1 MENRSH
7 AVVALIFLLA
17 LLIGSAIVAW
27 WMQAGQKETRI
38 YEIVTPH
45 AVQGLQVQAPVN
57 FKGIQVGTVRQIGF
71 DSGNPEEVR
80 VLIGLV
86 KDVPVTTSTYAQLS
100 SNGITGVSTIA
111 LRESRPNSP
120 LLSTKT
126 GNPARIPLRQGFM
139 QQLESSAKK
148 SISGANRV
156 EVRLE
161 QLLGKNN
168 QQYINRA
175 LLNLDQ
181 ATRKLDQLE
190 NQMTPIL
197 NALPPLLEAARKS
210 LAQGSALMQESQAD
224 AVRLHSVMHSSQR
237 LLDSL
242 NDSVVP
248 EVNQLTGRLSVTTR
262 SLNDLVETLARDPNR
277 ALFGGLHS
285 TPGPGEPG
293 FRPPE
298 TH

>member
-38 YEIVTPH
+38 YEIITPH
-45 AVQGLQVQAPVN
+45 AVQGLQVEAPVN

-71 DSGNPEEVR
+71 DPGNPEDVR

-86 KDVPVTTSTYAQLS
+86 KGVPVTTATYAQLS

-111 LRESRPNSP
+111 LQESHPNSP
-120 LLSTKT
+120 LLPTKP

-148 SISGANRV
+148 SISGANRI

-168 QQYINRA
+168 QEYINQA

-190 NQMTPIL
+190 SQMAPIL

-210 LAQGSALMQESQAD
+210 VAQGSALMQESQAD
-224 AVRLHSVMHSSQR
+224 TVRLHSVMNSSQR
-237 LLDSL
+237 LIDSL
-242 NDSVVP
+242 NNSVVP
-248 EVNQLTGRLSVTTR
+248 EVNQLTGQLSVTTR
-262 SLNDLVETLARDPNR
+262 SLNDLVETLARDPKR
-277 ALFGGLHS
+277 ALFGGLRS